1 MNNSMNGHKMNGH
14 KQGGFSG
21 LCFFSILLMVL
32 AITFMSVRMLPV
44 YLSDRSIVKA
54 LDELTVT
61 PGLYNFNPDQ
71 MLIELKRAA
80 SRTAR
85 LKSDERD
92 MAKIGYVRNRAGA
105 KIVGV
110 NYEVVVPILFNL
122 SFLVTFKHEVEIR
135 PYSGK
140 QL

>member
-1 MNNSMNGHKMNGH
+1 MKKSINIA
-14 KQGGFSG
+14 KQAGFSG
-21 LCFFSILLMVL
+21 ICFFSTLLVVL
-32 AITFMSVRMLPV
+32 AVTFMSVNMLPV
-44 YLSDRSIVKA
+44 YLSDRSIQKA
-54 LDELTVT
+54 LTEMTET
-61 PGLYNFNPDQ
+61 PGLYNFTNDQ
-71 MLIELKRAA
+71 LKIELKRAA
-80 SRTAR
+80 SRNAR

-92 MAKIGYVRNRAGA
+92 IGRIGYVHNRKGA

-140 QL
+140 QS